1 MECTTYLLEE
11 VKEIKVLGR
20 TTANRKPLTLFWT
33 GSGIECNVRASE
45 LWVEIEADYDS
56 YEPWMSVVINGVYVS
71 RRMLNKGREWI
82 CLFRGMNQEIVK
94 NVKVLKEVQAMS
106 GDEKHCMQIHA
117 IRIDGS
123 FLPVGEKPYKIEFIG
138 DSITSGEGSIGATI
152 EEDWISMWFSTQ
164 NNYARMIGDA
174 LNAECRF
181 ISQSGWGVYSAW
193 DNNPNGAIPTY
204 YEKVCGL
211 LKGEKNKALGAL
223 NENDFSSWQPDA
235 IVINLGTND
244 GGAFNSPE
252 WKDVETG
259 KVYKQR
265 LNEDGTYDE
274 EDLRHFK
281 NAVVAFLNKIRKY
294 NPKTELLWAYGMLGT
309 PMLSSIEEAKT
320 SSFLF
325 LS

>member
-123 FLPVGEKPYKIEFIG
+123 FY
-138 DSITSGEGSIGATI
+138 
-152 EEDWISMWFSTQ
+152 Q
-164 NNYARMIGDA
+164 
-174 LNAECRF
+174 
-181 ISQSGWGVYSAW
+181 
-193 DNNPNGAIPTY
+193 
-204 YEKVCGL
+204 
-211 LKGEKNKALGAL
+211 
-223 NENDFSSWQPDA
+223 
-235 IVINLGTND
+235 
-244 GGAFNSPE
+244 
-252 WKDVETG
+252 
-259 KVYKQR
+259 
-265 LNEDGTYDE
+265 
-274 EDLRHFK
+274 
-281 NAVVAFLNKIRKY
+281 
-294 NPKTELLWAYGMLGT
+294 
-309 PMLSSIEEAKT
+309 
-320 SSFLF
+320 
-325 LS
+325 